1 VQDSQA
7 SDRCHYWAKL
17 VLIWH
22 TNGTLQFS
30 NQTNRAISIAVD
42 VHWGLAGRWSRV
54 FVGKRYQPEQGRNLL
69 RQIKVVWRTAGSS
82 TSVQGT
88 RYRGAD
94 VLPLAQGGWR
104 PTGGPG
110 ATAEGAGAG
119 EREIKAVVA
128 ELSLDKLALGHR
140 VGEPLSPEQRSSAVS
155 HACERGVS
163 ERHGCLLLG

>member
-94 VLPLAQGGWR
+94 VLRWR
-104 PTGGPG
+104 KEEGGPQVDQ
-110 ATAEGAGAG
+110 AQRLKKLEQG
-119 EREIKAVVA
+119 ERENKA
-128 ELSLDKLALGHR
+128 L
-140 VGEPLSPEQRSSAVS
+140 
-155 HACERGVS
+155 
-163 ERHGCLLLG
+163 